1 MADDAAD
8 DADAPSSE
16 DVGTPRGGGEE
27 THANASDRLTP
38 MDRKS
43 VDSKFVAAGS
53 VEALFDDDATVL
65 TSSGSASSGLA
76 SSGSLHAEE
85 FPQGL
90 SPRELAFALRGELLG
105 HFHLQEFIG
114 GGGMGAVFKALDTT
128 LDRIVA
134 VKVLAS
140 HSLGYEDLQRRF
152 LVEAQST
159 ARLDHPNIARIHF
172 VGRDRGLPYIVF
184 EYIDGVNLRDL
195 VVNHGPIP
203 LGDALSFACQIGHAL
218 AHAWEKEVVHR
229 DIKPSNI
236 LVTREGQAKLVDMGL
251 ARLYQEDA
259 KEHELTN
266 TGVTLGT
273 FDYISPEQARDPREV
288 DTRSDIYSLGC
299 TLFYMLA
306 GHPPFAQGTAVQKLL
321 QHQDQSPPN
330 LAELRPE
337 IPESVAA
344 MVGRMLAK
352 LPEDRPQTPSELVVE
367 CNGLFRELG
376 LQPPQSLTPLPRVQP
391 VSVGAWRQHVP
402 WALPL
407 GVLLALGGWLGLSSP
422 DSAEVV
428 AFPELHDF
436 ASSGAEEVNAVE
448 KMPEKTLPLV
458 EDILGTAEGT
468 LELESGVEKL
478 DASTVKDAGSEPSF
492 LQDRTEA
499 ETGSSIFLLSPEEEP
514 TESFDAFG
522 EAGLGFDIEFG
533 EE

>member
-1 MADDAAD
+1 MADDVDSQSSRAAEED
-8 DADAPSSE
+8 THATSAPS
-16 DVGTPRGGGEE
+16 
-27 THANASDRLTP
+27 
-38 MDRKS
+38 
-43 VDSKFVAAGS
+43 GS
-53 VEALFDDDATVL
+53 ADALFDDEATVL
-65 TSSGSASSGLA
+65 TSPGGLQPNA
-76 SSGSLHAEE
+76 LKADE

-90 SPRELAFALRGELLG
+90 SPRELALALRGELLG

-134 VKVLAS
+134 VKVVAS
-140 HSLGYEDLQRRF
+140 HSISHEDLQRRF

-203 LGDALSFACQIGHAL
+203 LGDALSFACQIALAL

-251 ARLYQEDA
+251 ARLVQVDA
-259 KEHELTN
+259 AENELTN

-330 LAELRPE
+330 LAVLRPD
-337 IPESVAA
+337 IPGSVAA
-344 MVGRMLAK
+344 LVGRMLAK
-352 LPEDRPQTPSELVVE
+352 LPEKRPQTPDELVADFHD
-367 CNGLFRELG
+367 LFRELG
-376 LQPPQSLTPLPRVQP
+376 LQLPPSLAQLPL
-391 VSVGAWRQHVP
+391 VSRSASFSAWRQHVP

-407 GVLLALGGWLGLSSP
+407 GALLVLGGWWGLSSP
-422 DSAEVV
+422 DPSGVV
-428 AFPELHDF
+428 SFPELQGF
-436 ASSGAEEVNAVE
+436 SSPRAETIKAEGEKTEELLEDVLGIVEWESAAEETGE
-448 KMPEKTLPLV
+448 R
-458 EDILGTAEGT
+458 
-468 LELESGVEKL
+468 L
-478 DASTVKDAGSEPSF
+478 DMDAGSDLDFSQNRPEE
-492 LQDRTEA
+492 EA
-499 ETGSSIFLLSPEEEP
+499 TQPFMLLSPEEGP
-514 TESFDAFG
+514 AGAVDAFG
-522 EAGLGFDIEFG
+522 EPREELDFDINFG